1 MTIRAD
7 GYILR
12 CPSATGTCTEAL
24 MCRVAA
30 LLLTTQPDATN
41 SLLSRFIESN
51 TSLRFVMAS
60 SIIIV
65 FVCASE

>member
-1 MTIRAD
+1 
-7 GYILR
+7 
-12 CPSATGTCTEAL
+12 

-41 SLLSRFIESN
+41 SLLSRFTESN
-51 TSLRFVMAS
+51 TLLRFVMAS